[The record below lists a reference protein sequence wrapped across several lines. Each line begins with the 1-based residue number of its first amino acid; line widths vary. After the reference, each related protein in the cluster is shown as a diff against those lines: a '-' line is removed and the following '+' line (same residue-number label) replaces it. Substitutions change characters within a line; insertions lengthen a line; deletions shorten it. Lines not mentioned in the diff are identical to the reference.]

1 MVAITDLVMMSFIN
15 LLFIEARLKLGTSER
30 RVKELEFMVKW
41 AEVEGDLDLA
51 KKTLEDLE

>member
-41 AEVEGDLDLA
+41 AEVKGDLDLA